1 LLAESSRVGDSR
13 PRLVLRRLGTFH
25 VRIVPVAPQKNALML
40 RKTTILILTA
50 LAAVSGVSWLFSLTD
65 WVSFQ
70 VSGTLWADRH
80 MIVLGNTVAND
91 RFAEIEMWI
100 PGTFWPEAG
109 FGTEFGFASDPQPS
123 AGQTHLAC
131 RVPWWPLFLIFGAYP
146 FVYFVRQRPR
156 ERQIAR
162 RREHGQCI
170 HCGYDLTGNQS
181 GTCPECGRDT
191 VEAGECTQGAD
202 RHDVE

>member
-1 LLAESSRVGDSR
+1 
-13 PRLVLRRLGTFH
+13 
-25 VRIVPVAPQKNALML
+25 ML
-40 RKTTILILTA
+40 TVMS
-50 LAAVSGVSWLFSLTD
+50 AVSGVSWLVGLTD

-70 VSGTLWADRH
+70 ISGTLWADRH
-80 MIVLGNTVAND
+80 MIVLGNAVAND
-91 RFAEIEMWI
+91 RFAEIEIWI
-100 PGTFWPEAG
+100 PGAFWPEVAWG
-109 FGTEFGFASDPQPS
+109 GELGFALLPQPS
-123 AGQTHLAC
+123 VRQTSLTC
-131 RVPWWPLFLIFGAYP
+131 GLPWWSLFLIFGAYP